1 MMARP
6 APAPTPDAVQSAM
19 RAAAV
24 TADGRLEVVERPE
37 PSPGPGEVVVS
48 VERCGV
54 CGSDLHLRTSGL
66 LPAGTVLGHEFGG
79 TVTATTPDGGGPG
92 LGQRVAV
99 LPARRCGRCVACTS
113 GRGNLCPLQL
123 TTSIGLGWH
132 AGGYAE
138 QVVVPASS
146 CHPVPATATPAQVA
160 LAEPYAVALHA
171 VGRSRVPADAD
182 LAVAVIGAGSVG
194 LMCVAALVE
203 AGVARIAVAEP
214 RVARAD
220 AARAMGAGAVE
231 HGGDLARALGRP
243 PDVVFEAT
251 GAPSTPGQAVEI
263 AAGGGQ
269 VVLLGVGAPGGH
281 LTMPALLWVTKE
293 VDVIPSIAYT
303 DVEFARA
310 VAAVAGGAAAEIEAR
325 VQVRPL
331 SDAHQAH
338 EDLATAAGPV
348 KVLLDPSR

>member
-1 MMARP
+1 
-6 APAPTPDAVQSAM
+6 M

-24 TADGRLEVVERPE
+24 TADGRLEVVDRPD
-37 PSPGPGEVVVS
+37 PAPGPGEVVVT

-54 CGSDLHLRTSGL
+54 CGSDLHLRASGL
-66 LPAGTVLGHEFGG
+66 LPAGAVLGHEFGG
-79 TVTATTPDGGGPG
+79 TVAATAPDGGGPG

-99 LPARRCGRCVACTS
+99 LPARRCGMCVACTN

-123 TTSIGLGWH
+123 TTSIGLGLH

-138 QVVVPASS
+138 QVLVPASS
-146 CHPVPATATPAQVA
+146 CHPVPASATPAQVA

-171 VGRSRVPADAD
+171 VGRSRVATDAD

-203 AGVARIAVAEP
+203 AGPTRVAVAEP

-251 GAPSTPGQAVEI
+251 GSPSTPGQAVEV
-263 AAGGGQ
+263 ATAGGQ
-269 VVLLGVGAPGGH
+269 VILLGVGAPGGH
-281 LTMPALLWVTKE
+281 LAMPALLWVMKE
-293 VDVIPSIAYT
+293 VDVVPSIAYT
-303 DVEFARA
+303 DGEFARA
-310 VAAVAGGAAAEIEAR
+310 VSAVASGAAAEIEAR
-325 VQVRPL
+325 VQLRPL
-331 SDAHQAH
+331 SDVQQALD
-338 EDLATAAGPV
+338 DLGTATGPV
-348 KVLLDPSR
+348 KVLLDPSS